1 MSSLANINFDD
12 KLIYEKEYQ
21 KAYNKLIKK
30 YDEDKA
36 KILAKQKLYTKG
48 FYIENK

>member
-1 MSSLANINFDD
+1 MRVRS
-12 KLIYEKEYQ
+12 EYD
-21 KAYNKLIKK
+21 KK

-48 FYIENK
+48 FYVEK